1 MCNRFGRKMF
11 TPLVYVDS
19 DSGTAVGTG
28 GIPVFVRRHPE
39 VHLAVADPGGRA
51 EGTGDHGKPVTPRR
65 SGGAYQHADTAGD
78 KRSCPEAYVAEGLPL
93 REE

>member
-1 MCNRFGRKMF
+1 MCSRFGRKMF

-51 EGTGDHGKPVTPRR
+51 EGTGDHG
-65 SGGAYQHADTAGD
+65 TAGD
-78 KRSCPEAYVAEGLPL
+78 PQKIWRRVLT
-93 REE
+93 R

>member
-1 MCNRFGRKMF
+1 
-11 TPLVYVDS
+11 
-19 DSGTAVGTG
+19 
-28 GIPVFVRRHPE
+28 
-39 VHLAVADPGGRA
+39 
-51 EGTGDHGKPVTPRR
+51 VTPRR